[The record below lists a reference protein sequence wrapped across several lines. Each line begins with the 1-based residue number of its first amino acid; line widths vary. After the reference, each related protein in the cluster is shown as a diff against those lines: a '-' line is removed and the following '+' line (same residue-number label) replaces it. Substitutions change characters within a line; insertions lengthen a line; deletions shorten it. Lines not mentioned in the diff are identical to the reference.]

1 MRSVKAADLTKKSHS
16 RGAIAVRRQP
26 VYRVPQRYGF
36 AASNAIARWL
46 NGV

>member
-16 RGAIAVRRQP
+16 RGAIAARRQP
-26 VYRVPQRYGF
+26 VYRVRQRYGF
-36 AASNAIARWL
+36 AAANAIARWL